1 MIMHVKK
8 LQICNC
14 KLHSYFLQQQLLT
27 QNSHAGQTGGNE
39 TCYTVLTEKESEVH
53 ESEVIFFF
61 RLPVFKFSFN
71 FTVASGTNY
80 IIGIRYNRFN
90 TGYNFAWNAC

>member
-1 MIMHVKK
+1 MHVKK

-53 ESEVIFFF
+53 ESEVIFFSDCQF
-61 RLPVFKFSFN
+61 LN
-71 FTVASGTNY
+71 FHSILQLLQVQ
-80 IIGIRYNRFN
+80 IISLE
-90 TGYNFAWNAC
+90 

>member
-1 MIMHVKK
+1 MHVKK

-39 TCYTVLTEKESEVH
+39 TCYTVLTGK
-53 ESEVIFFF
+53 I
-61 RLPVFKFSFN
+61 K
-71 FTVASGTNY
+71 
-80 IIGIRYNRFN
+80 
-90 TGYNFAWNAC
+90 